1 MGENRIKF
9 AAREIEAGGTCML
22 ATDSPKRVFPGLA
35 AFHERIAPFG
45 YPLMRIAAGAIIMP
59 HAFPKL
65 FGSFA
70 PVLAKNVLAPL
81 GFLDFPDPL
90 FWAYFLGV
98 LELVGGGLLVLGL
111 LTRVAALGLAIETA
125 VITYFVAMPKGWFYA
140 SPGGGAE
147 FPAILTLLY
156 LGILLAGPGRCAL
169 DRLVAKRWSI
179 GIL

>member
-1 MGENRIKF
+1 MLDADTPKL
-9 AAREIEAGGTCML
+9 ALPHWARCYEI
-22 ATDSPKRVFPGLA
+22 V
-35 AFHERIAPFG
+35 APYG
-45 YPLMRIAAGAIIMP
+45 YVLIRIAAGAIIMP
-59 HAFPKL
+59 HAVPKL

-81 GFLDFPDPL
+81 GFLNFPDPL

-98 LELVGGGLLVLGL
+98 LELVGGALLIIGL

-125 VITYFVAMPKGWFYA
+125 IITYCVAIPKGWFYA

-156 LGILLAGPGRCAL
+156 LGIVLAGPGRCAL
-169 DRLVAKRWSI
+169 DRLVAKRWQI
-179 GIL
+179 GFL

>member
-90 FWAYFLGV
+90 FW
-98 LELVGGGLLVLGL
+98 VGH
-111 LTRVAALGLAIETA
+111 RDSVARSRFRRARNH
-125 VITYFVAMPKGWFYA
+125 
-140 SPGGGAE
+140 PGAA
-147 FPAILTLLY
+147 PSC
-156 LGILLAGPGRCAL
+156 R
-169 DRLVAKRWSI
+169 R
-179 GIL
+179 

>member
-1 MGENRIKF
+1 
-9 AAREIEAGGTCML
+9 ML
-22 ATDSPKRVFPGLA
+22 AIDTPTRVFPGLA
-35 AFHERIAPFG
+35 AFYDRIAPFG
-45 YPLMRIAAGAIIMP
+45 YVLIRIAAGAIIIP

-81 GFLDFPDPL
+81 GFLNVPDPL

-98 LELVGGGLLVLGL
+98 LELVGGACLILGL
-111 LTRVAALGLAIETA
+111 LTRAAALGLAIETA
-125 VITYFVAMPKGWFYA
+125 IITYFVAMPKGWFYA

-156 LGILLAGPGRCAL
+156 LGILIAGPGRCAL
-169 DRLVAKRWSI
+169 DRLIMKRWGV